1 MAGMSKANLS
11 HRRVCLENGE
21 KGGICLPRI
30 HLFALGGT
38 IASVPLPAGGVAPS
52 LTAEEIVRAA
62 GVDETIEVSASN
74 FRQMPSGDLTTD
86 DMLMLAEAIEEKER
100 SGIDGVVV
108 TQGTDTI
115 EETSFA
121 LDLLVRSDIPVV
133 VTGAMRHPK
142 LSGSDGPAN
151 VAAAVAVAASSMAR
165 GLGTLVV
172 LNDEIHAA
180 RFVQKRHTQSPSA
193 FGSPIGPIGWV
204 AERKPY
210 ILVGLKRAPELPRPI
225 ATNPSNFAAL
235 YKVVIGDDGRALE
248 KLPSLGYKGLILEAL
263 GGGHV
268 PARMVPILAELARRM
283 PVVLSS
289 RTRNGRI
296 LRETYGFSGSE
307 MDLFAHGVID
317 GGWLD
322 GAKLRMLLELL
333 LRAGVEIGDV
343 QKYIHAFNTNNF

>member
-1 MAGMSKANLS
+1 MS
-11 HRRVCLENGE
+11 RV
-21 KGGICLPRI
+21 

-38 IASVPLPAGGVAPS
+38 IASVPLSTGGVAPS

-62 GVDETIEVSASN
+62 GVDETVEVSASN

-151 VAAAVAVAASSMAR
+151 VAAAVAVADSPVAR

-193 FGSPIGPIGWV
+193 FGSPIGPIGLV
-204 AERKPY
+204 AERRPY
-210 ILVGLKRAPELPRPI
+210 ILVRFKRAPELPRPI
-225 ATNPSNFAAL
+225 ATSPSNLAAL
-235 YKVVIGDDGRALE
+235 YKVVIGDDGRALK
-248 KLPSLGYKGLILEAL
+248 KLPSLGYEGLVLEAL

-268 PARMVPILAELARRM
+268 PSRIVPAIAELAEQM

-307 MDLFAHGVID
+307 IDLFARGVID
-317 GGWLD
+317 GSWLD
-322 GAKLRMLLELL
+322 GVKLRTLLELL
-333 LRAGVEIGDV
+333 LRASVGIGDV
-343 QKYIHAFNTNNF
+343 QKYIHALDADNFSID

>member
-1 MAGMSKANLS
+1 MP
-11 HRRVCLENGE
+11 HV
-21 KGGICLPRI
+21 

-62 GVDETIEVSASN
+62 GVDEAIDVSASN

-86 DMLMLAEAIEEKER
+86 DMLMLAEAIEDKAR

-121 LDLLVRSDIPVV
+121 LDLLVRSEIPVV

-151 VAAAVAVAASSMAR
+151 VSAAVAVAVSSMAR

-172 LNDEIHAA
+172 LNDEIHTA

-193 FGSPIGPIGWV
+193 FGSPTGPIGWV
-204 AERKPY
+204 TERKPY
-210 ILVGLKRAPELPRPI
+210 ILVRLKRAPELPRPI
-225 ATNPSNFAAL
+225 ATNPGNLSAL
-235 YKVVIGDDGRALE
+235 YKVVMGDDGRMLE
-248 KLPSLGYKGLILEAL
+248 KLPSLGYKGLALEAL

-268 PARMVPILAELARRM
+268 PAKMVPIVAELARQM

-289 RTRNGRI
+289 RTRNGRV

-307 MDLFAHGVID
+307 MDLFARGVID
-317 GGWLD
+317 GSWLD
-322 GAKLRMLLELL
+322 GVKLRMLLELL
-333 LRAGVEIGDV
+333 LRAGVERGDV
-343 QKYIHAFNTNNF
+343 QEYIHAFDADNI

>member
-1 MAGMSKANLS
+1 MA
-11 HRRVCLENGE
+11 
-21 KGGICLPRI
+21 KGGICLPRV

-38 IASVPLPAGGVAPS
+38 IASVPLSAGGVAPS

-62 GVDETIEVSASN
+62 GVDEAIDVSASN

-86 DMLMLAEAIEEKER
+86 DMLMLAEAIEDKAR

-121 LDLLVRSDIPVV
+121 LDLLVQSDIPVV

-151 VAAAVAVAASSMAR
+151 VSAAVAVAASAMAR

-172 LNDEIHAA
+172 FNDEIHAA

-193 FGSPIGPIGWV
+193 FISPTGPIGWV

-210 ILVGLKRAPELPRPI
+210 ILVRLKRAPELPRPI
-225 ATNPSNFAAL
+225 ATNPGNLSAL
-235 YKVVIGDDGRALE
+235 YKVVMGDDGRMLE
-248 KLPSLGYKGLILEAL
+248 KLPSLGYKGLVLEAL

-268 PARMVPILAELARRM
+268 PAKMVPIVAELARQM

-289 RTRNGRI
+289 RTRNGRV

-307 MDLFAHGVID
+307 MDLFARGVID
-317 GGWLD
+317 GSWLD
-322 GAKLRMLLELL
+322 GVKLRMLLELL
-333 LRAGVEIGDV
+333 LRAGVGRGGV
-343 QKYIHAFNTNNF
+343 QEYIHTFDVNNL